1 MEYDLPSL
9 INDTVI
15 QNVIRAGSKPVQ
27 FNLRVDENLP
37 LKLIG
42 DELRIKQI
50 FNNLLSNAFKYTD
63 QGSVDWDISAE
74 TGEEGIWLVSSVRDT
89 GIGIRREDMD
99 KLFTNYNQVD
109 IKSNRRIEGTGL
121 GLSITKNLV
130 ELMGGGIAV
139 KSEYGEGSVFSI
151 RIRQEYSGGEAIG
164 RDTAESLAAFQ
175 YTASRRSRNEK
186 LARVWIPYASVL
198 VVDDVSA
205 NLDVA
210 RGMMKPYGMTVDCVM
225 SGQKA
230 IDLIREGKKYSAI
243 FMDHMMPGMDG
254 IEAARIIRTGIG
266 TEYAKTVPLIALT
279 ANAIIGAEELFLGS
293 GFQAF
298 LSKPIDIISLDRVIN
313 RFVRD
318 KKREAEGGLTGR
330 KNGAEGPENKAGVL
344 AGRFVEGIDFDTGLN
359 RFDYNEEVYLQVL
372 SSYLFQLAS
381 MTGKIR
387 LNPGEKPRE
396 YKIAVHSL
404 KSTSY
409 SIGAR
414 QIGRMAE
421 ELEQAVSTGDMEFI
435 SAHNG
440 ALAAALEKLIPSLE
454 AFLKEVHEFNQP
466 PPLPGPDPVLLGRLL
481 DACADYDMAKLDAAM
496 DELGKYRYESQEDL
510 IAWLREQAGRSELEK
525 IRDRL
530 SGMGVKGGN
539 GG

>member
-1 MEYDLPSL
+1 M

-15 QNVIRAGSKPVQ
+15 QNVIRAGSKPIQ
-27 FNLRVDENLP
+27 FNLRVNENLP
-37 LKLIG
+37 QKIIG

-63 QGSVDWDISAE
+63 RGSVDWDISVE

-99 KLFTNYNQVD
+99 NLFTNYNQVD

-139 KSEYGEGSVFSI
+139 ESEYGKGSVFSI
-151 RIRQEYSGGEAIG
+151 RIRQQCAGDGVIG
-164 RDTAESLAAFQ
+164 RDTAESLASFQ
-175 YTASRRSRNEK
+175 YTVSRRSRNEK

-210 RGMMKPYGMTVDCVM
+210 RGMMKPYGMTVDCVL

-230 IDLIREGKKYSAI
+230 IELIREGKKYAAI

-279 ANAIIGAEELFLGS
+279 ANAIIGAEDLFLGS

-318 KKREAEGGLTGR
+318 KKRESELGLSGR
-330 KNGAEGPENKAGVL
+330 KPGAEDEKPENKAGIL
-344 AGRFVEGIDFDTGLN
+344 AGRFVEGVDFDTGLK
-359 RFDYNEEVYLQVL
+359 RFDYNEEIYLQVV
-372 SSYLFQLAS
+372 SSYLFQLKS
-381 MTGKIR
+381 INSKIR
-387 LNPGEKPRE
+387 INPGGNLQGD

-404 KSTSY
+404 KSSSY

-414 QIGRMAE
+414 QIGRIAE
-421 ELEQAVSTGDMEFI
+421 ELEQAASSGDMDFI
-435 SAHNG
+435 NAHNG
-440 ALAAALEKLIPSLE
+440 DLTTALEKLIPGLE
-454 AFLKEVHEFNQP
+454 TLLEEINELNTSP
-466 PPLPGPDPVLLGRLL
+466 PRPEPDPVLLGRLM
-481 DACADYDMAKLDAAM
+481 DACADYDMAKLDAVI
-496 DELGKYRYESQEDL
+496 DELGKYRYESQGDL
-510 IAWLREQAGRSELEK
+510 VRWLKEQSGKSELEK
-525 IRDRL
+525 IRERL
-530 SGMGVKGGN
+530 SDMGIKRSG
-539 GG
+539 